1 MDFPYDRTLAST
13 IRPRDNSSYRAV
25 NPRRANVQGGKG
37 RVHCVNEDAAME
49 TCGEGMRPA
58 TVRVSVVIRETAR

>member
-1 MDFPYDRTLAST
+1 MDFPYDRTLASA

-25 NPRRANVQGGKG
+25 NPRRANVQGEGQ
-37 RVHCVNEDAAME
+37 VHGVNEDAAME
-49 TCGEGMRPA
+49 TCGEGIRPA

>member
-1 MDFPYDRTLAST
+1 MDFPHDRTLASA
-13 IRPRDNSSYRAV
+13 IRPHDNSSYRAV
-25 NPRRANVQGGKG
+25 NPRRANVQGKG
-37 RVHCVNEDAAME
+37 QVHGVNEDAAME

>member
-1 MDFPYDRTLAST
+1 MDFPYDRTLASA

-25 NPRRANVQGGKG
+25 NPRRANVQGGG
-37 RVHCVNEDAAME
+37 GQVHCVNEDAAME
-49 TCGEGMRPA
+49 TCGEGMWPA

>member
-1 MDFPYDRTLAST
+1 MDFPYDRTLASA

-25 NPRRANVQGGKG
+25 NPRRANVQGGG
-37 RVHCVNEDAAME
+37 GQVHCVNEDAAME

>member
-1 MDFPYDRTLAST
+1 MDFPYDRTLASA

-25 NPRRANVQGGKG
+25 NPRRANVQGGKAKYMAST
-37 RVHCVNEDAAME
+37 RTRPWRHVA
-49 TCGEGMRPA
+49 EGMRPA

>member
-1 MDFPYDRTLAST
+1 MDFPHDRTLASA

-25 NPRRANVQGGKG
+25 NPRRANVQGEGQ
-37 RVHCVNEDAAME
+37 VHGVNEDAAME

>member
-1 MDFPYDRTLAST
+1 MDFPYDRTLASA

-25 NPRRANVQGGKG
+25 NPRRANVQGKG
-37 RVHCVNEDAAME
+37 QVHSVNEDAAME

>member
-1 MDFPYDRTLAST
+1 MDFPHDRTLASA

-25 NPRRANVQGGKG
+25 NPRRANVQGKG
-37 RVHCVNEDAAME
+37 QVHGVNEDAVME

>member
-1 MDFPYDRTLAST
+1 MDFPYDRTLASA
-13 IRPRDNSSYRAV
+13 IRPHDNSSYRAV
-25 NPRRANVQGGKG
+25 NPRRANVQGKG
-37 RVHCVNEDAAME
+37 QVHGINEDAAME

>member
-1 MDFPYDRTLAST
+1 MDFPYDRTLASA
-13 IRPRDNSSYRAV
+13 IRPRDNGSYRAV
-25 NPRRANVQGGKG
+25 NPRRANVRGKG
-37 RVHCVNEDAAME
+37 QVHGVNEDAAME

>member
-1 MDFPYDRTLAST
+1 MDFPYDRTLASA

-25 NPRRANVQGGKG
+25 NPRRANVQGEGQ
-37 RVHCVNEDAAME
+37 VHGVNEDAAME

-58 TVRVSVVIRETAR
+58 IVRVSVVIRETAR

>member
-1 MDFPYDRTLAST
+1 MDFPYDRTLASA

-25 NPRRANVQGGKG
+25 NPRRANVQGKG
-37 RVHCVNEDAAME
+37 QVHCVNEDAAME

>member
-1 MDFPYDRTLAST
+1 MDFPYARTLASA

-25 NPRRANVQGGKG
+25 NPRRANVRGKG
-37 RVHCVNEDAAME
+37 QVHGVNEDAAME

>member
-1 MDFPYDRTLAST
+1 MDFPYDRTLASA
-13 IRPRDNSSYRAV
+13 IRPRGNSSYRAV
-25 NPRRANVQGGKG
+25 NPRRANVQGKG
-37 RVHCVNEDAAME
+37 QVHGVNEDAAME

>member
-1 MDFPYDRTLAST
+1 MDFPYDRTRASA

-25 NPRRANVQGGKG
+25 NPRRANVQGKG
-37 RVHCVNEDAAME
+37 QVHGVNEDAAME

>member
-1 MDFPYDRTLAST
+1 MDFPYDRTLASA

-25 NPRRANVQGGKG
+25 NPRRANVQGKG
-37 RVHCVNEDAAME
+37 QVHGVNEDADME

>member
-1 MDFPYDRTLAST
+1 MDFPYDRTLAS
-13 IRPRDNSSYRAV
+13 
-25 NPRRANVQGGKG
+25 ANVQGEGQ
-37 RVHCVNEDAAME
+37 VHGVNEDAAMK

>member
-1 MDFPYDRTLAST
+1 MDFPYDRTLASA

-25 NPRRANVQGGKG
+25 NPRRANVQGGG

-49 TCGEGMRPA
+49 TCGEGMWPA

>member
-1 MDFPYDRTLAST
+1 MDFPYDRTLASA

-25 NPRRANVQGGKG
+25 NPRRANVQRKG
-37 RVHCVNEDAAME
+37 QVHGVNEDAAME

>member
-1 MDFPYDRTLAST
+1 MDFPYDRTLASA

-25 NPRRANVQGGKG
+25 NPLRANVQGGGG

>member
-1 MDFPYDRTLAST
+1 MDFPYDRTLASA

-25 NPRRANVQGGKG
+25 NPRRVNVQGKG
-37 RVHCVNEDAAME
+37 QVHGVNEDAAME

>member
-1 MDFPYDRTLAST
+1 MDFPYDRTLASA

-25 NPRRANVQGGKG
+25 NPRRANVQGEGQ
-37 RVHCVNEDAAME
+37 VHGVNEDAAMK

>member
-1 MDFPYDRTLAST
+1 MDFPHDRTLASA

-25 NPRRANVQGGKG
+25 NPRRANVQGKG
-37 RVHCVNEDAAME
+37 QVHGVNEDVAME

>member
-1 MDFPYDRTLAST
+1 MDFPHDRTLASA
-13 IRPRDNSSYRAV
+13 IRPRVNSSCRAV
-25 NPRRANVQGGKG
+25 NPRRADVQGKG
-37 RVHCVNEDAAME
+37 QVHGVNEDAAME

>member
-1 MDFPYDRTLAST
+1 MTGRLRRQSARVT
-13 IRPRDNSSYRAV
+13 IVHTGRLTRAG
-25 NPRRANVQGGKG
+25 PTFRGKG
-37 RVHCVNEDAAME
+37 QVHGVNEDADME

>member
-1 MDFPYDRTLAST
+1 MDFPYDRTLASA

-25 NPRRANVQGGKG
+25 NPRWANVQGKG
-37 RVHCVNEDAAME
+37 QVHGVNEDAAME

>member
-1 MDFPYDRTLAST
+1 MDFPYDRTLASA

-25 NPRRANVQGGKG
+25 NPRRANVQGKG
-37 RVHCVNEDAAME
+37 QVHGVNEDAAME
-49 TCGEGMRPA
+49 TCGEGMRPT

>member
-1 MDFPYDRTLAST
+1 MDFPYDRTLASA

-25 NPRRANVQGGKG
+25 NPRRANVQGGRAG
-37 RVHCVNEDAAME
+37 VHCVNEDAAME
-49 TCGEGMRPA
+49 TCGEGMWPA